1 MIRPRALRPGDRVAI
16 VAPASN
22 CSREEFDRGVEEVRR
37 LGYEPVFSEAVFERG
52 VFSAGSP
59 ETRATDF
66 LRAWTDPSVAA
77 LLAVRGGYGSVQI
90 LPHLPVAVIQHTPK
104 LFIGY
109 SDNTTILSWLNVQ
122 CGVTALHGPMLDG
135 RLARGADGYDARS
148 FLALLQGGEGLELRP
163 DGVSVLRSGEAS
175 GRIYGG
181 TLTQLVASLGT
192 PYTFSPPVGS
202 ILFLEDVN
210 ERPYRLHRML
220 TQLELAGILE
230 RAGALVFGEMRGCD
244 EPGGTI
250 TARDTI
256 AAATQR
262 FDGPILYGFPSG
274 HTAGPCWTLPL
285 GVAVRVVAG
294 DRTGLIVE
302 EAPVV

>member
-1 MIRPRALRPGDRVAI
+1 MIRPRALRPGDRIAI

-22 CSREEFDRGVEEVRR
+22 CSREEFDRGLEEVRR
-37 LGYEPVFSEAVFERG
+37 LGYEPVFSDAVFERG

-109 SDNTTILSWLNVQ
+109 SDNTTILSWLNIQ

-135 RLARGADGYDARS
+135 RLARGADGYDVRS
-148 FLALLQGGEGLELRP
+148 FVALLQGGEGLELRP
-163 DGVSVLRSGEAS
+163 EGLSVMRSGEAS
-175 GRIYGG
+175 GRFYGG

-192 PYTFSPPVGS
+192 PFAFSPPAGS
-202 ILFLEDVN
+202 VLFLEEVN
-210 ERPYRLHRML
+210 ERPYRLDRML
-220 TQLELAGILE
+220 TQLDLAGVLE
-230 RAGALVFGEMRGCD
+230 RASALVFGEMRGCD
-244 EPGGTI
+244 EPGGQI

-256 AAATQR
+256 AEAMRR
-262 FDGPILYGFPSG
+262 FEGPILYGFPSG
-274 HTAGPCWTLPL
+274 HTQGPFWTVPL
-285 GVAVRVVAG
+285 GVTVRVVALDQG
-294 DRTGLIVE
+294 GLIVE